1 MSHQAAL
8 DALGKMTRVFKAF
21 EDAEVVLR
29 TLAGVEQNEK
39 ELRLAAEKARADF
52 ATVAAELTE
61 AKEFL
66 ALAKKAA
73 AKVKDDAQVKA
84 DQIVADAR
92 AAAARVEQ
100 SIAESQARA
109 SAEMTATMAALEK
122 ANAEHADAVV
132 KLAEMETKIEKARGQ
147 IAKLLG

>member
-29 TLAGVEQNEK
+29 ALAGVEQNEK
-39 ELRLAAEKARADF
+39 ELREAVERNRADL
-52 ATVAAELTE
+52 ATTATELTE

-73 AKVKDDAQVKA
+73 TKAKDDAQAKA
-84 DQIVADAR
+84 DQIVADANTK
-92 AAAARVEQ
+92 AAQIKQ
-100 SIAESQARA
+100 SIAEMRALASKDLDATLAAIDKAR
-109 SAEMTATMAALEK
+109 SD
-122 ANAEHADAVV
+122 HADAVAR
-132 KLAEMETKIEKARGQ
+132 LAEMETKIDNARSH

>member
-39 ELRLAAEKARADF
+39 ELREAVERNRADI
-52 ATVAAELTE
+52 ATTAAELTE

-66 ALAKKAA
+66 ALAKKAT
-73 AKVKDDAQVKA
+73 AKVKDDAQAKA
-84 DQIVADAR
+84 DQIVADAN
-92 AAAARVEQ
+92 AKA
-100 SIAESQARA
+100 
-109 SAEMTATMAALEK
+109 AALEQHLIDVKKEAADELATTMSAIEK
-122 ANAEHADAVV
+122 ARSDHADAVAR
-132 KLAEMETKIEKARGQ
+132 LAEMEAKIDNARSQ

>member
-39 ELRLAAEKARADF
+39 ELRLAAEKARAD
-52 ATVAAELTE
+52 AAVAASELAD
-61 AKEFL
+61 AKD
-66 ALAKKAA
+66 APAAAKKAA
-73 AKVKDDAQVKA
+73 AKVKDDAQTKA
-84 DQIVADAR
+84 DQIVADAQAK
-92 AAAARVEQ
+92 AAQIEQ
-100 SIAESQARA
+100 HV
-109 SAEMTATMAALEK
+109 AEMRALASKDLDATLAALDK
-122 ANAEHADAVV
+122 ARSDHADAVA